1 MMRIIKPAHRSA
13 KGMMAVKRTV
23 RQKTQ
28 IALRN
33 AKASLA
39 IEGLFLTPQ
48 EDQLLSLRSERK
60 LKESE
65 FLARA
70 LELAQNA

>member
-1 MMRIIKPAHRSA
+1 
-13 KGMMAVKRTV
+13 MMALKQNL
-23 RQKTQ
+23 RQKSQ

-39 IEGLFLTPQ
+39 IEGMFLTPK
-48 EDQLLSLRSERK
+48 EDELLSLRAEGK
-60 LKESE
+60 LKDSE

-70 LELAQNA
+70 LELAKNEGYLSI